1 MFPCPSFVFPCANCR
16 GQPRLRNSEPDVYL
30 LLLASSSDICYTN
43 FTGQHVVLRRSASGN
58 GNAYLFISCCLLDG
72 LLRLAHIVAAELLLP
87 VHNHLRSIRAVALET
102 TNILLLPDGPF
113 SRRIRIRPA
122 VVIPI
127 IHVLFEPYN
136 LSACNWLVRF
146 QFIQQRVCGRATGAT
161 FRSE

>member
-1 MFPCPSFVFPCANCR
+1 MFPCPSFVFPGTNCR
-16 GQPRLRNSEPDVYL
+16 GQTRLRNSEPDVYL
-30 LLLASSSDICYTN
+30 LRLASSSDICYTN
-43 FTGQHVVLRRSASGN
+43 FTGHVVLGWSASCN
-58 GNAYLFISCCLLDG
+58 GNAYLFTSYCLLDG
-72 LLRLAHIVAAELLLP
+72 LLRLAHIVAAELLLSI
-87 VHNHLRSIRAVALET
+87 HNHLRSVRAVALET

-127 IHVLFEPYN
+127 VHVLFEPNN

-146 QFIQQRVCGRATGAT
+146 QFIQQRVCERATGAT